1 MSSNIRLNK
10 VCQHCGKQFTAK
22 TTVTKF
28 CGDDC
33 SKKAYKKRKRQEKIT
48 KSISKPEPSFGPVY
62 NTDYFTVLDIMN
74 YFNISKSSA
83 QRLVKRNNLPKKKIG
98 RWVYIKKSDLEG
110 IFKPKEEDSLIG
122 IREASEILQISLR
135 TMERYISNQK
145 IKSIK
150 RGKHRLVYK
159 ESIYKYLEKNPLP
172 KENYFSVGTIQEIF
186 NISEKALY
194 DLIKRNNILKFPSG
208 RNVLVLKS
216 ELQKI
221 LKL

>member
-10 VCQHCGKQFTAK
+10 VCQLCGKQFTAK
-22 TTVTKF
+22 TTVTKY

-48 KSISKPEPSFGPVY
+48 KSISNPEPSFVPVY
-62 NTDYFTVLDIMN
+62 NNGYFTVLDIMN

-110 IFKPKEEDSLIG
+110 IFKPKEENSLIG
-122 IREASEILQISLR
+122 IQEASELLQISLR
-135 TMERYISNQK
+135 TMERYISNEK

-150 RGKHRLVYK
+150 SGKHRLIYK

-172 KENYFSVGTIQEIF
+172 KEHYFSVGAIQEIF

>member
-10 VCQHCGKQFTAK
+10 VCQHCDKQFTAK

-33 SKKAYKKRKRQEKIT
+33 AKKAYKKRKRQEKIT
-48 KSISKPEPSFGPVY
+48 KSIVNPNPSINLDY
-62 NTDYFTVLDIMN
+62 NRDYFTILDIIN

-98 RWVYIKKSDLEG
+98 RWVFIKKTDLEG
-110 IFKPKEEDSLIG
+110 IFKPNEETGSIS
-122 IREASEILQISLR
+122 IREASELLQVSMR
-135 TMERYISNQK
+135 TIERYISDKK
-145 IKSIK
+145 IKSTK
-150 RGKHRLVYK
+150 SGKNRFILK
-159 ESIYKYLEKNPLP
+159 ESVYNYLQKNPLS
-172 KENYFSVGTIQEIF
+172 KENYFSIGSIQEIF